1 MESGQWTED
10 GGSPVKTVFLE
21 LNVSQSVIHVDRV
34 TKRFSGHT
42 AVKQFS
48 LEVLQGSVFGLL
60 GPNGAGKTTTIRM
73 IMDIIRPDEGRVIL
87 FGGAG
92 TGRELS
98 TRIGFLPE
106 ERGLYPKM
114 QVLGQLAFLGEIK
127 GLTRSDALRRGREWL
142 ERLGLGEWAEKKV
155 EDLSK
160 GMQQKVQFIGAL
172 MHDPDLVILDEPFSG
187 LDPVN
192 TMAMK
197 DVVVDFARR
206 GKTVLFSTHIMEQA
220 ERMCDHIVIIA
231 KGEKVVDG
239 RLTDIKAEY
248 GKSHLALE
256 FSSNR
261 EQAAPILRDRSLFL
275 SVDDYGGSAEGEMA
289 PGVDGDT
296 VLRALVNAG
305 VGLSRFEVVE
315 PSLQKIFIAKVG
327 GDTAITAARDPGDA

>member
-1 MESGQWTED
+1 MS
-10 GGSPVKTVFLE
+10 K
-21 LNVSQSVIHVDRV
+21 SVISVDRV

-42 AVKQFS
+42 AVKELS
-48 LEVLQGSVFGLL
+48 LEVQQGAVFGLL

-73 IMDIIRPDEGRVIL
+73 IMDIIRPDEGRVTL

-92 TGRELS
+92 TGRDLS
-98 TRIGFLPE
+98 ARIGFLPE

-114 QVLGQLAFLGEIK
+114 QVLGQLAFLAEIK
-127 GLTRSDALRRGREWL
+127 GLSRKDAMRRGEEWL
-142 ERLGLGEWAEKKV
+142 DRLGLGEWTDKKI

-160 GMQQKVQFIGAL
+160 GMQQKVQFIGTL

-192 TMAMK
+192 TKVMK
-197 DVVVDFARR
+197 DVVVDFAKR
-206 GKTVLFSTHIMEQA
+206 GKTVVFSTHIMEQA

-231 KGEKVVDG
+231 RGKKIVDG
-239 RLTDIKAEY
+239 KLTDIKAKY

-256 FSSNR
+256 FVSNR
-261 EQAAPILRDRSLFL
+261 EQAAPILEDRSLFL
-275 SVDDYGGSAEGEMA
+275 SVDDYGASAEGEMA

-315 PSLQKIFIAKVG
+315 PSLQKIFIAEVG
-327 GDTAITAARDPGDA
+327 DSAVTAAREPGDA